1 MQLYGFVFSN
11 FYNIEWMSLE
21 KFRENASVWKKMSLQ
36 KVFHTTFCLLHP
48 HLIFMQLD
56 AAYTMYASYVE
67 LG

>member
-1 MQLYGFVFSN
+1 MPLYEGFFPIFIISN
-11 FYNIEWMSLE
+11 EWVE
-21 KFRENASVWKKMSLQ
+21 KNFVKTQVHEKKMSLQ

-56 AAYTMYASYVE
+56 AAYAMYASYVE